1 MAVSLKVI
9 EQSLNFLFKSRV
21 RTSLLTKSI
30 VGICFFGLLL
40 CVDILLAAKECPQTD
55 GSPAKSS
62 DLHR

>member
-1 MAVSLKVI
+1 MGNVSLKVL
-9 EQSLNFLFKSRV
+9 EFSVQKKE

-30 VGICFFGLLL
+30 VGICFFGLLI
-40 CVDILLAAKECPQTD
+40 CGDILLSAKECPQTD